1 MGKRLQDRV
10 ATLPKA
16 QRFHGKGLLDLF
28 WLAPRFPAAH
38 APSVINWDGLLFDD
52 WWPWEDRPIGAVEGW
67 LWSS

>member
-52 WWPWEDRPIGAVEGW
+52 W
-67 LWSS
+67 